1 MSCFID
7 VKNLIYEY
15 KNVDSV
21 RRAVNNLNIQIQKGQ
36 FIVVLGHNGSGK
48 STFAKHLNAIFSP
61 TSGTVLIDGLD
72 SKDDDKVSEIRQKC
86 GMVFQNPD
94 NQIVAT
100 VVEDD
105 VAFGP
110 ENMGVPSQ
118 EIRKRVDEAL
128 SVVRMSEFATKA
140 PHLLSGGQKQKVA
153 IAGIIAMKPD
163 CIILDESTSMLDPR
177 GRKEVMSTVKKLNK
191 EENITLIHITHFMEE
206 AVDADYIYVMEE
218 GEIVLEGTPK
228 EVFVNIEKLQNLGL
242 DVPPMTLLC
251 SELRKH
257 DIQIS
262 QDILTVEEMID
273 SLCQLK
279 SQI

>member
-1 MSCFID
+1 MSSFID

-48 STFAKHLNAIFSP
+48 STFAKHLNAIFIP
-61 TSGTVLIDGLD
+61 TSGTVIIDGLD
-72 SKDDDKVSEIRQKC
+72 TKDDNKIFEIRQKC

-118 EIRKRVDEAL
+118 EIRKRVDDAL
-128 SVVRMSEFATKA
+128 AVVRMSEFATKA

-228 EVFVNIEKLQNLGL
+228 EVFVNVEQLQNLGL
-242 DVPPMTLLC
+242 DVPPMTLLS

>member
-1 MSCFID
+1 MSSFID

-21 RRAVNNLNIQIQKGQ
+21 RRAVNNINIQIQKGK

-48 STFAKHLNAIFSP
+48 STFAKHLNAIFTP

-72 SKDDDKVSEIRQKC
+72 TKDDNKVLEIRQKC

-110 ENMGVPSQ
+110 ENMGVPSH
-118 EIRKRVDEAL
+118 EIRKRVDDAL
-128 SVVRMSEFATKA
+128 SVVRMSEFAAKA

-177 GRKEVMSTVKKLNK
+177 GRKEVMNTVKKLNK

-218 GEIVLEGTPK
+218 GEVVLEGTPK
-228 EVFVNIEKLQNLGL
+228 EVFINIDKLQSLGL

-251 SELRKH
+251 SELKKH
-257 DIQIS
+257 DINIS

>member
-1 MSCFID
+1 MSSFID

-21 RRAVNNLNIQIQKGQ
+21 RRAVNNINIQIQKGK

-48 STFAKHLNAIFSP
+48 STFAKHLNAIFTP

-72 SKDDDKVSEIRQKC
+72 TKDDNKVLEIRQKC

-110 ENMGVPSQ
+110 ENMGVPSH
-118 EIRKRVDEAL
+118 EIRKRVDDAL

-177 GRKEVMSTVKKLNK
+177 GRKEVMNTVKKLNK

-218 GEIVLEGTPK
+218 GEVVLEGTPK
-228 EVFVNIEKLQNLGL
+228 EVFINIEKLQSLGL

-251 SELRKH
+251 SELKKH
-257 DIQIS
+257 DINIS

>member
-140 PHLLSGGQKQKVA
+140 PHLISGGQKQKVA

>member
-1 MSCFID
+1 MSSFID

-21 RRAVNNLNIQIQKGQ
+21 RRAVNNINIQIQKGK

-48 STFAKHLNAIFSP
+48 STFAKHLNAIFTP

-72 SKDDDKVSEIRQKC
+72 TKDDNKVLEIRQKC

-110 ENMGVPSQ
+110 ENMGVPSH
-118 EIRKRVDEAL
+118 EIRKRVDDAL

-177 GRKEVMSTVKKLNK
+177 GRKEVMNTVKKLNK

-218 GEIVLEGTPK
+218 GEVVLKGTPK
-228 EVFVNIEKLQNLGL
+228 EVFINIEKLQSLGL

-251 SELRKH
+251 SELKKH
-257 DIQIS
+257 DINIS

>member
-1 MSCFID
+1 MSSFID

-15 KNVDSV
+15 KNIDSV

-48 STFAKHLNAIFSP
+48 STFAKHLNAIFIP
-61 TSGTVLIDGLD
+61 TSGTVIIDGLD
-72 SKDDDKVSEIRQKC
+72 TKDDNKIFEIRQKC

-110 ENMGVPSQ
+110 ENMGIPSQ
-118 EIRKRVDEAL
+118 EIRKRVDDAL
-128 SVVRMSEFATKA
+128 AVVRMSEFATKA

-228 EVFVNIEKLQNLGL
+228 EVFVNVEQLQNLGL

-262 QDILTVEEMID
+262 QDILTVGEMID

>member
-1 MSCFID
+1 MSSFID

-21 RRAVNNLNIQIQKGQ
+21 RRAVNNINIQIQKGK

-48 STFAKHLNAIFSP
+48 STFAKHLNVIFTP

-72 SKDDDKVSEIRQKC
+72 TKDDNKVLEIRQKC

-110 ENMGVPSQ
+110 ENMGVPSH
-118 EIRKRVDEAL
+118 EIRKRVDDAL

-177 GRKEVMSTVKKLNK
+177 GRKEVMNTVKKLNK

-218 GEIVLEGTPK
+218 GEVVLEGTPK
-228 EVFVNIEKLQNLGL
+228 EVFINIEKLQSLGL

-251 SELRKH
+251 SELKKH
-257 DIQIS
+257 DINIRH
-262 QDILTVEEMID
+262 DILTVEEMID

>member
-1 MSCFID
+1 MSSFID

-15 KNVDSV
+15 KNIDSV

-48 STFAKHLNAIFSP
+48 STFAKHLNAIFIP

-72 SKDDDKVSEIRQKC
+72 TKDDNNIFEIRQKC

-118 EIRKRVDEAL
+118 EIRKRVEDAL
-128 SVVRMSEFATKA
+128 AVVRMSEFATKA

-191 EENITLIHITHFMEE
+191 EENITLIHITHIMEE

-218 GEIVLEGTPK
+218 GEIILEGTPK

-242 DVPPMTLLC
+242 DVPPMTLLS

>member
-1 MSCFID
+1 MSSFID

-61 TSGTVLIDGLD
+61 TSGTVIIDGLD
-72 SKDDDKVSEIRQKC
+72 TKDDNNIFEIRQKC

-100 VVEDD
+100 VIEDD

-110 ENMGVPSQ
+110 ENMGIPSQ
-118 EIRKRVDEAL
+118 EIRKRVDDAL
-128 SVVRMSEFATKA
+128 AVVRMSEFATKA

-228 EVFVNIEKLQNLGL
+228 KVFLNIEQLQNLGL
-242 DVPPMTLLC
+242 DVPPMTLLS

-273 SLCQLK
+273 KLCQLK

>member
-1 MSCFID
+1 MSSFID

-21 RRAVNNLNIQIQKGQ
+21 RRAVNNINIQIQKGK

-48 STFAKHLNAIFSP
+48 STFAKHLNAIFTP

-72 SKDDDKVSEIRQKC
+72 TKDDNKVLEIRQKC

-110 ENMGVPSQ
+110 ENMGVPSH
-118 EIRKRVDEAL
+118 EIRKRVDDAL

-177 GRKEVMSTVKKLNK
+177 GRKEVMNTVKKLNK

-218 GEIVLEGTPK
+218 GEVVLEGTPK
-228 EVFVNIEKLQNLGL
+228 EVFINIEKLQILGL

-251 SELRKH
+251 SELKKH
-257 DIQIS
+257 DINIS

>member
-1 MSCFID
+1 MSSFID

-48 STFAKHLNAIFSP
+48 STFAKHLNAIFIP
-61 TSGTVLIDGLD
+61 TSGTVLINGLD
-72 SKDDDKVSEIRQKC
+72 SKDDDKVFEIRQKC

-118 EIRKRVDEAL
+118 EIRKRVDDAL
-128 SVVRMSEFATKA
+128 AVVRMSEFATKA

-228 EVFVNIEKLQNLGL
+228 EVFVNIEQLQNLGL
-242 DVPPMTLLC
+242 DVPPMTLLS

>member
-1 MSCFID
+1 MSSFID

-15 KNVDSV
+15 KNIDSV

-48 STFAKHLNAIFSP
+48 STFAKHLNAIFIP

-72 SKDDDKVSEIRQKC
+72 TKDDNNIFEIRQKC

-118 EIRKRVDEAL
+118 EIRKRVEDAL
-128 SVVRMSEFATKA
+128 AVVRMSEFATKA

-218 GEIVLEGTPK
+218 GEIILEGTPK

-242 DVPPMTLLC
+242 DVPPMTLLS

>member
-1 MSCFID
+1 MSSFID

-21 RRAVNNLNIQIQKGQ
+21 RRAVNNLNIQIQKGR

-48 STFAKHLNAIFSP
+48 STFAKHLNAIFTP

-72 SKDDDKVSEIRQKC
+72 TNDDNKVFEIRQKC

-118 EIRKRVDEAL
+118 EIKKRVDDAL

-228 EVFVNIEKLQNLGL
+228 EVFVNIEQLQNLGL

-251 SELRKH
+251 NELKKQ
-257 DIQIS
+257 DIHIS

>member
-1 MSCFID
+1 MSSFID

-21 RRAVNNLNIQIQKGQ
+21 RRAVNNINIQIQKGK

-48 STFAKHLNAIFSP
+48 STFAKHLNAIFTP
-61 TSGTVLIDGLD
+61 TNGTVLIDGLD
-72 SKDDDKVSEIRQKC
+72 TKDENKVLEIRQKC

-118 EIRKRVDEAL
+118 EIRKRVDDAL

-177 GRKEVMSTVKKLNK
+177 GRKEVMNTVKKLNK

-228 EVFVNIEKLQNLGL
+228 EVFINIEKLQSLGL

-251 SELRKH
+251 SELKKH
-257 DIQIS
+257 DINIR

>member
-1 MSCFID
+1 MSSFID

-21 RRAVNNLNIQIQKGQ
+21 RRAVNNINIQIQKGK

-48 STFAKHLNAIFSP
+48 STFAKHLNAIFTP

-72 SKDDDKVSEIRQKC
+72 TKDDNKVLEIRQKC

-110 ENMGVPSQ
+110 ENMGVPSH
-118 EIRKRVDEAL
+118 EIRKRVDDAL

-140 PHLLSGGQKQKVA
+140 PHLLSGGQKKKVA

-177 GRKEVMSTVKKLNK
+177 GRKEVMNTVKKLNK

-218 GEIVLEGTPK
+218 GEVVLEGTPK
-228 EVFVNIEKLQNLGL
+228 EVFINIEKLQILGL

-251 SELRKH
+251 SELKKH
-257 DIQIS
+257 DINIS

>member
-1 MSCFID
+1 MSSFID

-21 RRAVNNLNIQIQKGQ
+21 RRAVNNINIQIQKGK

-48 STFAKHLNAIFSP
+48 STFAKHLNAIFTP

-72 SKDDDKVSEIRQKC
+72 TKDDNKVLEIRQKC

-110 ENMGVPSQ
+110 ENMGVPSH
-118 EIRKRVDEAL
+118 EIRKRVDDAL

-177 GRKEVMSTVKKLNK
+177 GRKEVMNTVKKLNK

-218 GEIVLEGTPK
+218 CEVVLEGTPK
-228 EVFVNIEKLQNLGL
+228 EVFINIEKLQSLGL

-251 SELRKH
+251 SELKKH
-257 DIQIS
+257 DINIS

>member
-1 MSCFID
+1 MSSFID

-61 TSGTVLIDGLD
+61 TSGTVIIDGLD
-72 SKDDDKVSEIRQKC
+72 TKDDNKIFEIRQKC

-118 EIRKRVDEAL
+118 EIRKRVDDAL
-128 SVVRMSEFATKA
+128 AVVRMSEFATKA

-228 EVFVNIEKLQNLGL
+228 EVFVNVEQLQNLGL
-242 DVPPMTLLC
+242 DVPPMTLLS

>member
-1 MSCFID
+1 MSSFID

-21 RRAVNNLNIQIQKGQ
+21 RRAVNNINIQIQKGK

-48 STFAKHLNAIFSP
+48 STFAKHLNAIFTP

-72 SKDDDKVSEIRQKC
+72 TKDDNKVLEIRQKC

-110 ENMGVPSQ
+110 ENMGVPSH
-118 EIRKRVDEAL
+118 EIRKRVDDAL
-128 SVVRMSEFATKA
+128 SVVRMSEFAAKA

-177 GRKEVMSTVKKLNK
+177 GRKEVMNTVKKLNN

-218 GEIVLEGTPK
+218 GEVVLEGTPK
-228 EVFVNIEKLQNLGL
+228 EVFINIDKLQSLGL

-251 SELRKH
+251 SELKKQ

-262 QDILTVEEMID
+262 PDILTVEEMID

>member
-1 MSCFID
+1 MSSFID

-61 TSGTVLIDGLD
+61 TSGTVIIDGLD
-72 SKDDDKVSEIRQKC
+72 TKDDNNIFEIRQKC

-110 ENMGVPSQ
+110 ENMGVPSK
-118 EIRKRVDEAL
+118 EIRKRVDDAL
-128 SVVRMSEFATKA
+128 AVVRMSEFATKA

-228 EVFVNIEKLQNLGL
+228 KVFVNIEQLQNLGL
-242 DVPPMTLLC
+242 DVPPMTLLS

-273 SLCQLK
+273 KLCQLK

>member
-1 MSCFID
+1 MSSFID

-21 RRAVNNLNIQIQKGQ
+21 RRAVNNINIQIQKSK

-48 STFAKHLNAIFSP
+48 STFAKHLNAIFTP

-72 SKDDDKVSEIRQKC
+72 TKDDNKVLEIRQKC

-110 ENMGVPSQ
+110 ENMGVPSH
-118 EIRKRVDEAL
+118 EIRKRVDDAL

-177 GRKEVMSTVKKLNK
+177 GRKEVMNTVKKLNK

-218 GEIVLEGTPK
+218 GEVVLEGTPK
-228 EVFVNIEKLQNLGL
+228 EVFINIEKLQSLGL

-251 SELRKH
+251 SELKKQ

-262 QDILTVEEMID
+262 PDILTVEEMID

>member
-1 MSCFID
+1 MSSFID

-21 RRAVNNLNIQIQKGQ
+21 RRAVNNINIQIQKGK

-48 STFAKHLNAIFSP
+48 STFAKHLNAIFTP

-72 SKDDDKVSEIRQKC
+72 TKDDNKVLEIRQKC

-110 ENMGVPSQ
+110 ENMGVPSH
-118 EIRKRVDEAL
+118 EIRKRVDDAL

-177 GRKEVMSTVKKLNK
+177 GRKEVMNTVKKLNK

-218 GEIVLEGTPK
+218 GEVVLEGTPK
-228 EVFVNIEKLQNLGL
+228 EVFINTEKLQSLGL

-251 SELRKH
+251 SELKKH
-257 DIQIS
+257 DINIR

>member
-1 MSCFID
+1 MSSFID

-61 TSGTVLIDGLD
+61 TGGTVIIDGLD
-72 SKDDDKVSEIRQKC
+72 TKDDNKIFEIRQKC

-118 EIRKRVDEAL
+118 EIRKRVDDAL
-128 SVVRMSEFATKA
+128 AVVRMSEFATKA

>member
-1 MSCFID
+1 
-7 VKNLIYEY
+7 
-15 KNVDSV
+15 
-21 RRAVNNLNIQIQKGQ
+21 
-36 FIVVLGHNGSGK
+36 
-48 STFAKHLNAIFSP
+48 
-61 TSGTVLIDGLD
+61 
-72 SKDDDKVSEIRQKC
+72 
-86 GMVFQNPD
+86 MVFQNPD

-118 EIRKRVDEAL
+118 EIRKRVDDAL
-128 SVVRMSEFATKA
+128 AVVRMSEFATKA

>member
-1 MSCFID
+1 MSSFID

-21 RRAVNNLNIQIQKGQ
+21 RRAVNNINIQIQKGK

-48 STFAKHLNAIFSP
+48 STFAKHLNAIFTP

-72 SKDDDKVSEIRQKC
+72 TKDDNKVLEIRQKC

-110 ENMGVPSQ
+110 ENMGVPSH
-118 EIRKRVDEAL
+118 EIRKRVDDAL

-140 PHLLSGGQKQKVA
+140 PHLLAGGQKQKVA

-177 GRKEVMSTVKKLNK
+177 GRKEVMNTVKKLNK

-218 GEIVLEGTPK
+218 GEVVLEGTPK
-228 EVFVNIEKLQNLGL
+228 EVFINIEKLQSLGL

-251 SELRKH
+251 SELKKH
-257 DIQIS
+257 DINIR

>member
-1 MSCFID
+1 MSSFID

-61 TSGTVLIDGLD
+61 TSGTVIIDGLD
-72 SKDDDKVSEIRQKC
+72 TKDDNNIFEIRQKC

-110 ENMGVPSQ
+110 ENMGIPSQ
-118 EIRKRVDEAL
+118 EIRKRVDDAL
-128 SVVRMSEFATKA
+128 AVVRMSEFATKA

-228 EVFVNIEKLQNLGL
+228 KVFLNIEQLQNLGL
-242 DVPPMTLLC
+242 DVPPMTLLS

-273 SLCQLK
+273 KLCQLK